1 MGELLSK
8 NHIKIKH
15 FLLQRKIFAISNKF
29 VIKVKDKHFIIE
41 CSAIENTSVNQASA
55 IEQCRLLTHII
66 PASV

>member
-41 CSAIENTSVNQASA
+41 CSVIENTSVNLASV
-55 IEQCRLLTHII
+55 IEQFRLLTHII

>member
-41 CSAIENTSVNQASA
+41 CSAIENTSVNQAFA
-55 IEQCRLLTHII
+55 IEQCQLLTHII
-66 PASV
+66 SASV